1 MYKILFY
8 KYKQIF
14 FKCVLGRV
22 QCSVVVGVFFLEK
35 ENCVCVMMYEYYNG
49 ISYFFKIIYFCKISI
64 IEGKVYNLIVMNYF
78 ICKCV
83 FLVQFIDDQ
92 FNFYRFIREKFG
104 EYIKMVVFK
113 VKKFRFFE
121 NFFVFKFMN
130 RLDE

>member
-1 MYKILFY
+1 MYKILFN
-8 KYKQIF
+8 KYKQII

-22 QCSVVVGVFFLEK
+22 QCGVVVGFFLEK
-35 ENCVCVMMYEYYNG
+35 DNCVCVMMYEYYNG